1 MQIEFCFLMKER
13 YNKME
18 NRGYIFK
25 VDDVKKAGL
34 DVPEITQLF
43 YELSQEG
50 YIDYDKSILTVEDG
64 IKAFK
69 KILYS

>member
-1 MQIEFCFLMKER
+1 M
-13 YNKME
+13 
-18 NRGYIFK
+18 NRILLFNEGKIQQDGKPEDIFFK